1 MEFGQ
6 SGQSGESG
14 AHFDG
19 AQAFSNEPINADLL
33 PRLADQTFE
42 QVLPAYLTQQ
52 QSIWAAL
59 GIVATAAAVTSLS
72 LAGAPVLIIVAIVLV
87 IFAFVAAAIAAE
99 RAAFGHRGVL
109 LREHDVSARRGLIS
123 RTVATAPFVRVQ
135 HVVVTR
141 GALDRIFGLA
151 QLKVFTAGAGFADL
165 TVSGLDPQR
174 ADQLREAVLSRSAA
188 WPRLARRS
196 GERSSG

>member
-1 MEFGQ
+1 MEFPAGPPTSPIPSQ
-6 SGQSGESG
+6 PISGGRP
-14 AHFDG
+14 
-19 AQAFSNEPINADLL
+19 FSNQPIDASDLPAL
-33 PRLADQTFE
+33 GDQTFE
-42 QVLPAYLTQQ
+42 PVLDAYLVQQ
-52 QSIWAAL
+52 QVIWAAI
-59 GIVATAAAVTSLS
+59 GVVAVAAAVTILT
-72 LAGAPVLIIVAIVLV
+72 LAGAPVAFVVGAVLVAIAGVV
-87 IFAFVAAAIAAE
+87 AAIALE

-151 QLKVFTAGAGFADL
+151 SLKVFTAGAGFADL
-165 TVSGLDPQR
+165 SVSGLNPER

-188 WPRLARRS
+188 MAGAATPP
-196 GERSSG
+196 